1 MDSISTT
8 LDFKVDFREKK
19 ADVLPL
25 RSWSRYY
32 VKIEAIRCFP
42 CYMKISLFK
51 KAVDEEA
58 LLVIR
63 VNIPGLEVYPVSISI
78 VKSRTKPFA
87 YGMYWKQNRKQCI
100 AFLALDS
107 QLSMEA
113 HMKWVELQIQNL
125 ETYRRDILQSSRC
138 SRIRTE
144 QSLMETEESG
154 IYQNMNDTNRMK
166 DVNDILGPLPK
177 IPDTDWSRRVS
188 GISGIYE
195 EIMDPASKNRKSR
208 ASIASGIYEEM
219 RLDRN
224 DDTSSPPP
232 LPPRVRKN
240 TEGSLHRSNTTPE
253 SDYYVK
259 KKPWNLFENVFGK
272 SKKSEAKKRERPSPK
287 QPKEIQLLKSKRNS
301 FSSPDLTH
309 LYCPN
314 DMNLN
319 QSGFGNCSFEIENP
333 SSANMS
339 ASNSYMLENLCE
351 DESEMLEE
359 HNTSSD
365 TINISQKIRPNFK
378 LTLENDISSINLVGS
393 NFHLN
398 LVEGESPKSLPQ
410 SPAGYVEMR
419 PGRGF
424 NKQKIEELDGT
435 EKDNLYKLKY
445 SFNSPITY
453 KREQDYK
460 LESSIKYEF
469 SPEIIAPLSS
479 PPVAVVAPESQ
490 YVCMNKKSSSPRPI
504 PCPLVQSES
513 VYMRMDRK
521 SPLEKA
527 IELSNAQNERTTT
540 TTTSVQ
546 LDIKIIKIIDSA
558 TETIASNVIVPNKR
572 HSHSIDDKFPSYFP
586 NYDVPVKCVS
596 PHPRATTLDRRTPPK
611 SKTPEVEMKS
621 TEKEK
626 YLLNGGGSLKTPQRK
641 TKRINSFNC
650 GSSKYNDN
658 NNNNHKHN
666 SNNINNNNNN
676 SDNQENSMK
685 SKEPSISK
693 KYATIARTTSTPN
706 SNSPVKGNQTPNG
719 TVIKSDSISP
729 TSMKRF
735 GSLPRFKK
743 FDFSPLRMRI
753 TSVLQRNNSGSL

>member
-1 MDSISTT
+1 
-8 LDFKVDFREKK
+8 
-19 ADVLPL
+19 
-25 RSWSRYY
+25 
-32 VKIEAIRCFP
+32 
-42 CYMKISLFK
+42 
-51 KAVDEEA
+51 
-58 LLVIR
+58 
-63 VNIPGLEVYPVSISI
+63 
-78 VKSRTKPFA
+78 
-87 YGMYWKQNRKQCI
+87 
-100 AFLALDS
+100 
-107 QLSMEA
+107 
-113 HMKWVELQIQNL
+113 
-125 ETYRRDILQSSRC
+125 
-138 SRIRTE
+138 
-144 QSLMETEESG
+144 
-154 IYQNMNDTNRMK
+154 
-166 DVNDILGPLPK
+166 
-177 IPDTDWSRRVS
+177 
-188 GISGIYE
+188 
-195 EIMDPASKNRKSR
+195 
-208 ASIASGIYEEM
+208 M

-224 DDTSSPPP
+224 GETSSPPP

-287 QPKEIQLLKSKRNS
+287 QPIEIQLLKSKRNS

-359 HNTSSD
+359 HNNTSSD

-378 LTLENDISSINLVGS
+378 LPLSNDISSINLVGS

-469 SPEIIAPLSS
+469 SPEISDAPLK
-479 PPVAVVAPESQ
+479 PVAVVAPESQ
-490 YVCMNKKSSSPRPI
+490 YVCMNKKSSSPTISP
-504 PCPLVQSES
+504 PCPPLVQSES

-527 IELSNAQNERTTT
+527 IELTNAQNERKTL
-540 TTTSVQ
+540 TTSVQ
-546 LDIKIIKIIDSA
+546 LDIKIIKIIDSNN
-558 TETIASNVIVPNKR
+558 TETIASNVIVSNKR

-596 PHPRATTLDRRTPPK
+596 PQQRTSTTLDRKLT
-611 SKTPEVEMKS
+611 SKTKATTAAAAEIAIKS
-621 TEKEK
+621 MEKEK
-626 YLLNGGGSLKTPQRK
+626 YLLNGGSSCCSLKTPQRK
-641 TKRINSFNC
+641 TKRISSFNC
-650 GSSKYNDN
+650 GSSKFNDN
-658 NNNNHKHN
+658 NNNNNNN
-666 SNNINNNNNN
+666 SNSSNNNNNN
-676 SDNQENSMK
+676 NNNLNNNNNDNQENSMK
-685 SKEPSISK
+685 SKDYTEPSISK
-693 KYATIARTTSTPN
+693 KYATIARTTSTPITN
-706 SNSPVKGNQTPNG
+706 TPVIGNQTPNSV
-719 TVIKSDSISP
+719 VIKSDSISP